1 MYLVLLQ
8 PLFLPYLAI
17 PDLLLSFVAFI
28 KKFLQTNR
36 NDNPKPANNQNTIG
50 PSSCT
55 ESPQAGITADDEGRH
70 ISGCSTN
77 LILEEL
83 SRVKLDI
90 NKLKQIVYEV
100 KMYQTR

>member
-17 PDLLLSFVAFI
+17 PDLLLSFVAFL

-36 NDNPKPANNQNTIG
+36 NDNPKPGNNQNTIG

-55 ESPQAGITADDEGRH
+55 ESPETGITADNEGRH

-77 LILEEL
+77 SILEEL
-83 SRVKLDI
+83 TQVKLDI
-90 NKLKQIVYEV
+90 NQLKQIVYEG
-100 KMYQTR
+100 KMYQTQ